1 MYQLDAPYY
10 FYFLGIIPIL
20 VIFYLLVALWKKKT
34 QKRFG
39 SAFLLNYLSP
49 NRSTFK
55 QFLKFAILCLGI
67 TFLIIGLINPKIGSE
82 LKTIKREGADIVF
95 LVDIS
100 KSMLAED
107 IAPNRL
113 EKTKHLISNIT
124 DQLIGDRIGIIIYA
138 AKSIPLLPIT
148 TDFSS
153 AKMFLQGIDTKLLSS
168 QGTSIDAAIDL
179 AGTFF
184 DDEEQPNRIIFLMSD
199 GEDHSEN
206 AKMAAR
212 RAAALGI
219 KIFTIGVGT
228 EKGAPIPIKNKGV
241 VERYKKDSKGEV
253 VITKRNSDILTDIAK
268 ASGGSYQDG
277 NQTKEVLDFTSD
289 LLKKINR
296 KEFES
301 KSFAS
306 YKDQFQI
313 FLLIA
318 FCLFFI
324 DVFILETK
332 TKWIEKLNIFNE
344 KKI

>member
-10 FYFLGIIPIL
+10 FYLLGFVPIL
-20 VIFYLLVALWKKKT
+20 IVFYIFVLLWKKNM

-39 SAFLLNYLSP
+39 SVSLLNYLSP
-49 NRSTFK
+49 NRSVFK
-55 QFLKFAILCLGI
+55 QSLKFITLCLGI
-67 TFLIIGLINPKIGSE
+67 VFLIFGLVNPKLGTE

-95 LVDIS
+95 LVDVS

-113 EKTKHLISNIT
+113 EKTKHLISTII
-124 DQLIGDRIGIIIYA
+124 DQLVGDRVGIIIYA
-138 AKSIPLLPIT
+138 ATAVPLLPIT
-148 TDFSS
+148 TDYSS

-168 QGTSIDAAIDL
+168 QGTSINTAIDL
-179 AGTFF
+179 AGRFF
-184 DDEEQPNRIIFLMSD
+184 DDEEQPNRVIFLISD

-206 AKMAAR
+206 AKAAAR
-212 RAAALGI
+212 RATALGI

-228 EKGAPIPIKNKGV
+228 EKGAPIPIKNKGI
-241 VERYKKDSKGEV
+241 VENYKKDRKGEV
-253 VITKRNSDILTDIAK
+253 VITKRNAEILAEIAK

-277 NQTKEVLDFTSD
+277 NQTKEVLDFTVD

-296 KEFES
+296 KEFEA

-306 YKDQFQI
+306 YKDRFQVFI
-313 FLLIA
+313 LIA
-318 FCLFFI
+318 LILFFM

-332 TKWIEKLNIFNE
+332 TKWIKRLNIFNE
-344 KKI
+344 KKD